1 MTKLCWICIAFA
13 TISGASAFAR
23 AGEGSSNGE
32 RGVSDETREA
42 AKAYFIS
49 GSEKFRAGLY
59 RDAIDEFQKAYAL
72 VRSPEILYNIGKCH
86 EALKNDDEAIYHY
99 EMYLRFY
106 PTAEDSEDVR
116 HRINVLRELK
126 QLDGNSPEQSPAQ
139 SDLEKPTETKP
150 KPTETKPEGI
160 DGDKPES
167 KWWHGLRIGATMG
180 ATFPL
185 LGEWERTLVPID
197 LFMHLKLA
205 NFIYFCGL
213 FTFGFA
219 AGEESNSL
227 SAEVE
232 SSVGLFV
239 GISAL
244 KILHDRISLTGK
256 VGALVEGLA
265 REHNHSMATLL
276 AGEVGLGILVRVY
289 EQWRIIGETL
299 FDTGALFPGTKSMDP
314 WGTSP
319 GISLSIG
326 GRIGVE
332 YTF

>member
-1 MTKLCWICIAFA
+1 LSKLYYICIACA
-13 TISGASAFAR
+13 TISGVSALAR
-23 AGEGSSNGE
+23 AGEGSSNDGRE
-32 RGVSDETREA
+32 LTDETKEE
-42 AKAYFIS
+42 AKAYFVS

-59 RDAIDEFQKAYAL
+59 REAIDDFQKAYAL

-126 QLDGNSPEQSPAQ
+126 QFDEDSPEQSPVK

-150 KPTETKPEGI
+150 DSKG
-160 DGDKPES
+160 GDKPKS
-167 KWWHGLRIGATMG
+167 KWWHGLRVGATMG

-185 LGEWERTLVPID
+185 LGEWERPLVPID

-205 NFIYFCGL
+205 HSIYFCGL

-219 AGEESNSL
+219 AGNESSSRN
-227 SAEVE
+227 AEVD
-232 SSVGLFV
+232 SAVGLFV

-244 KILHDRISLTGK
+244 KTVHDRISLIGRA
-256 VGALVEGLA
+256 GALVEGLA
-265 REHNHSMATLL
+265 REHHHSMATLL
-276 AGEVGLGILVRVY
+276 AGELGLGILIRVY
-289 EQWRIIGETL
+289 EQWRLIGETM
-299 FDTGALFPGTKSMDP
+299 FDAGALFPGTKSTDP
-314 WGTSP
+314 WGTSA

-332 YTF
+332 YSF